1 MMRRLVTVFIIVPI
15 AAVLVAL
22 AVANRGPVDFTFDP
36 FNPGNPL
43 LSVRLP
49 LFVYIFG
56 AMAVGLVLGSMAT
69 WFGQGR
75 YRREARVKAAEVR
88 KLAGAVE
95 TQRAQALALTQ
106 G

>member
-1 MMRRLVTVFIIVPI
+1 MMRRLVTIFIIVPL
-15 AAVLVAL
+15 AAVLIAL

-43 LSVRLP
+43 MSVRLP
-49 LFVYIFG
+49 LFIYIFA
-56 AMAVGLVLGSMAT
+56 AMAVGLVLGSLAT

-75 YRREARVKAAEVR
+75 YRREAREKAAEVR
-88 KLAGAVE
+88 KLAGAADM
-95 TQRAQALALTQ
+95 QRAQSLALTR